1 MRQLNKNLL
10 RVFYILL
17 LCTLLALP
25 MLAADGPKTD
35 LRVFPVEDSGVRD
48 PRYGVITG
56 RQLLDADPQGE
67 STEKTPEISPEDQST
82 TDPAKP
88 AQTVQE
94 RKAGAEALRLI
105 QFYEGFSE
113 KRCWDYERYSIG
125 YGSAYDKALEMFP
138 EIKPEG
144 TKDDDVTITREQG
157 EALLQDDL
165 KVTEDFL
172 NGICKS
178 SGIALNQNQFDA
190 LVDFTY
196 NVGSG
201 WWTYKNS
208 EDGTWCQLRQM
219 LEDAPSTWT
228 EERAQAAF
236 GAWRRAGGE
245 ILPGLVARRAE
256 EATLFMSDDTGI
268 FPDVS
273 KSAWYYDYVN
283 GAYELGL
290 MKGDQEGTFRPE
302 DQLTRGEMVQT
313 LANFSKADLTAY
325 ADKDSGFTDVSK
337 TAWYAPVVAWA
348 VDQGLVN
355 GMGDGSFAPETPIS
369 RQHLCTIMARYLRK
383 LGFES
388 KTAVKAFDD
397 DDLMEDTS
405 RDDIYFCAGLG
416 LVNGVGNNLFD
427 PQSNATR
434 AETAKIL
441 VGMYALIQSSTE
453 AA

>member
-1 MRQLNKNLL
+1 
-10 RVFYILL
+10 
-17 LCTLLALP
+17 
-25 MLAADGPKTD
+25 
-35 LRVFPVEDSGVRD
+35 
-48 PRYGVITG
+48 
-56 RQLLDADPQGE
+56 
-67 STEKTPEISPEDQST
+67 
-82 TDPAKP
+82 
-88 AQTVQE
+88 
-94 RKAGAEALRLI
+94 
-105 QFYEGFSE
+105 
-113 KRCWDYERYSIG
+113 
-125 YGSAYDKALEMFP
+125 
-138 EIKPEG
+138 
-144 TKDDDVTITREQG
+144 
-157 EALLQDDL
+157 
-165 KVTEDFL
+165 
-172 NGICKS
+172 
-178 SGIALNQNQFDA
+178 
-190 LVDFTY
+190 
-196 NVGSG
+196 
-201 WWTYKNS
+201 
-208 EDGTWCQLRQM
+208 
-219 LEDAPSTWT
+219 
-228 EERAQAAF
+228 
-236 GAWRRAGGE
+236 
-245 ILPGLVARRAE
+245 
-256 EATLFMSDDTGI
+256 
-268 FPDVS
+268 
-273 KSAWYYDYVN
+273 
-283 GAYELGL
+283 

-369 RQHLCTIMARYLRK
+369 RQHLCTVMARYLRK